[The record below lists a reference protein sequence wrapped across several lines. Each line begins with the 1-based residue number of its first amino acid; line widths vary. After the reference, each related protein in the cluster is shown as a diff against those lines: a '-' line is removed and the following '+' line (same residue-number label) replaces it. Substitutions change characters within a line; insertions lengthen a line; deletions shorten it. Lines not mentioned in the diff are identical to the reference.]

1 MGVKDGDF
9 AQDERGP
16 HGAEDV
22 QPSGTVATNAADV
35 PWSPH
40 QLRIFRWLCSEAP
53 ALAPVYEAAVRMARD
68 LGFPG
73 RVWFMAHA
81 LRDIRNRLPN
91 AIAGPEKHSNTE
103 YSHLVKVIC
112 EHWEEDGHTVSAQI
126 VVGGSG
132 EPPSEGPSRVEIS
145 AELFSAVGELVVGH
159 NAIGPR
165 KEANARRLFRA
176 LSGQTVPDYVVK
188 SWITNTNKAER
199 FAHLRDKPLTQ
210 GKVREFEEIFDAC
223 EQALAAMANRSYEN
237 MDGLDEILAAANS

>member
-9 AQDERGP
+9 SQEARGP
-16 HGAEDV
+16 HRADDV
-22 QPSGTVATNAADV
+22 QPSGAVYTIAVDV

-68 LGFPG
+68 PGFPG

-91 AIAGPEKHSNTE
+91 AIAGPTKHSNTE
-103 YSHLVKVIC
+103 YSHLAKEIC
-112 EHWEEDGHTVSAQI
+112 EHWDEDGHTVSNPI
-126 VVGGSG
+126 TVGGSG
-132 EPPSEGPSRVEIS
+132 EPLSEGPARVEIS
-145 AELFSAVGELVVGH
+145 TELFSAVRKLVIGH

-165 KEANARRLFRA
+165 KEANAHRLFRA

-188 SWITNTNKAER
+188 SWIMNTNRAER
-199 FAHLRDKPLTQ
+199 FAHLRDRPLTQ
-210 GKVREFEEIFDAC
+210 AKVREFEEIFDAC

-237 MDGLDEILAAANS
+237 MDGLDEILADANG